1 MNNISKTA
9 IIKDNVKIGNNV
21 TIKDFVVIYPGTIIE
36 DNVEIM
42 EGAII
47 GRLPKGTNAIAR
59 KTIEEYK
66 TVIIGEGSVISP
78 HAVIYTDVEIGKG
91 TLIGD
96 GASIREQCRIGDQC
110 IISRCVTVNY
120 NTKIGNKT
128 KIMDNTHITGN
139 MIIGNNVFISVLVST
154 TNDNNIGAKGYN
166 EDFVKGPIIEDNVLV
181 GASASLLPGITI
193 GKNSIVG
200 AGSVVTKSFEERN
213 VNYIDRNAE
222 YAIIVRKEYWGTN
235 ISKLATLKIL
245 EYGFNTINLNKIY
258 LKVLSTNIRAIKFY
272 EKIGFI

>member
-47 GRLPKGTNAIAR
+47 GRLPKGANAIAR

-166 EDFVKGPIIEDNVLV
+166 EDFVKGPIIEDNVLI
-181 GASASLLPGITI
+181 GASANLLPGITI
-193 GKNSIVG
+193 GENFLVW
-200 AGSVVTKSFEERN
+200 AGSVVTKSFEERF
-213 VNYIDRNAE
+213 
-222 YAIIVRKEYWGTN
+222 AIIC
-235 ISKLATLKIL
+235 I
-245 EYGFNTINLNKIY
+245 LNK
-258 LKVLSTNIRAIKFY
+258 LVRRG
-272 EKIGFI
+272 EKND